1 MMPSAA
7 RDALLAQHAR
17 LRVLFGEA
25 LALARLREATGDG
38 GPALEELMP
47 RISRAFAEHNRYE
60 EAVLRPVLLARDGL
74 GPVRVERMME
84 EHVEE
89 HRAFVEQLAAGALQC
104 AAALADF
111 VEEVE
116 AHMAA
121 EERVFLNVAVLRDP

>member
-7 RDALLAQHAR
+7 RETLLAQHAR

-25 LALARLREATGDG
+25 LALARGREVTGEG
-38 GPALEELMP
+38 GAALEELLP

-60 EAVLRPVLLARDGL
+60 ESVLRPVLLARDGW
-74 GPVRVERMME
+74 GAARVDRMME

-89 HRAFVEQLAAGALQC
+89 HRAFVEQLTAGAVQS
-104 AAALADF
+104 ARALADF
-111 VEEVE
+111 IEEVE

>member
-25 LALARLREATGDG
+25 LALARRRETAGDG
-38 GPALEELMP
+38 AAALEELLP
-47 RISRAFAEHNRYE
+47 RICRAFAEHNRYE
-60 EAVLRPVLLARDGL
+60 ESVLRPVLLARDDL
-74 GPVRVERMME
+74 GPARVDRMME

-89 HRAFVEQLAAGALQC
+89 HRAFVEQLAGALPS
-104 AAALADF
+104 AFALADF
-111 VEEVE
+111 IEEVE

>member
-7 RDALLAQHAR
+7 REALLEQHAR

-25 LALARLREATGDG
+25 LALARQREATGRG
-38 GPALEELMP
+38 GAALEELMA

-60 EAVLRPVLLARDGL
+60 ESVLRPVLLARDGW
-74 GPVRVERMME
+74 GPARVDRMMA
-84 EHVEE
+84 EHIAE
-89 HRAFVEQLAAGALQC
+89 HSAFVEQLAGVLPSAD
-104 AAALADF
+104 ALADF
-111 VEEVE
+111 VEEVD